1 VTMALVECVVFLA
14 IIFLAA
20 IGREER
26 GKEF

>member
-1 VTMALVECVVFLA
+1 ATMATVECIVFVA

>member
-1 VTMALVECVVFLA
+1 MALVEAVVFLV